1 MQTRTRLYNDGGGGV
16 REFAGTMRRSRA
28 PRNRVISAARPNTCP
43 IIFRAAALACR
54 RVRRP
59 GDKGFPCFWYRQL
72 HPPIHPSWAPFRAC
86 PRFSLEPPS
95 SAFSASFRRETNRG
109 IIDVRALFERKKKRK
124 EKVEGWLC
132 RACKVAAAIRSH
144 SRRFN
149 ELVGRARRTQPF
161 R

>member
-1 MQTRTRLYNDGGGGV
+1 MAIILSDRVQADTTRKSRETRSRVHANANAYQALQCGEKDGGGGGGI

-72 HPPIHPSWAPFRAC
+72 HLPIHPSVLVLVSLSRTAFFRFFGILS
-86 PRFSLEPPS
+86 PRNKPRDYRCTSCL
-95 SAFSASFRRETNRG
+95 RG
-109 IIDVRALFERKKKRK
+109 KKKK
-124 EKVEGWLC
+124 GEEVEGWL
-132 RACKVAAAIRSH
+132 
-144 SRRFN
+144 
-149 ELVGRARRTQPF
+149 
-161 R
+161 